1 MSKIDITCSDY
12 IQQPYVIASLFQ
24 SALLDDNDVIME
36 SDVVL
41 QDTREPKIMNNGEKH
56 QERRRDIH
64 ARITLY
70 DSDHSFSCHFCL
82 ELMSYNDTAMITRV
96 MDYDITTMQ
105 VQIRNIRSDME
116 RTGKVKDVKTC
127 NYLTQLPHVL
137 QLEPCFTCVL
147 NLSKQKW
154 EGYSSSEEL
163 YDPSFAKRN
172 VHPATTGMLK
182 VIDPHTMSEKQLET
196 LLKTSHVQIG
206 RRLATAL
213 SQILNRNLQIPEEGE
228 TIEMCESMEVLVQ
241 GYIAE
246 GDETRSRKDT
256 IKLLKMNWTLEQIS
270 DFVERSIEE
279 VESWAVES
287 SLPYRRS

>member
-24 SALLDDNDVIME
+24 SALLDENDVIME

-70 DSDHSFSCHFCL
+70 DSDHPFSCHFCL

-154 EGYSSSEEL
+154 EGYRCW
-163 YDPSFAKRN
+163 K
-172 VHPATTGMLK
+172 H
-182 VIDPHTMSEKQLET
+182 
-196 LLKTSHVQIG
+196 
-206 RRLATAL
+206 
-213 SQILNRNLQIPEEGE
+213 
-228 TIEMCESMEVLVQ
+228 C
-241 GYIAE
+241 
-246 GDETRSRKDT
+246 
-256 IKLLKMNWTLEQIS
+256 
-270 DFVERSIEE
+270 
-279 VESWAVES
+279 
-287 SLPYRRS
+287 